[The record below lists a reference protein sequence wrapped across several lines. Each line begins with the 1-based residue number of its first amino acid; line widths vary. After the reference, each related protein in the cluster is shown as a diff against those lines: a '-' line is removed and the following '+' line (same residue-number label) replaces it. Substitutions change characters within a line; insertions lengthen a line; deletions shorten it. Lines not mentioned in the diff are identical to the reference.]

1 MIPQKPGKPNI
12 VVIEIVYK
20 LIGILILNVPYSRLK
35 LYRIKKENKILLK
48 ILNKNFILSPVNYIT
63 DFYKY

>member
-35 LYRIKKENKILLK
+35 LYRIKKENKIFLK

-63 DFYKY
+63 DFFKY

>member
-35 LYRIKKENKILLK
+35 LYRIKKENKIFLK